1 MREDVQKLHTV
12 RRLLLLLLQV
22 LKLRFLL
29 KREFQREELLCLVE
43 EDLVDALGI
52 DDVLDCER
60 FVLYLTVVLNL
71 LELSLVHD

>member
-1 MREDVQKLHTV
+1 MGEDVQKLHTV

-43 EDLVDALGI
+43 EDLVDALGV

-71 LELSLVHD
+71 LELSLIHD

>member
-1 MREDVQKLHTV
+1 MREDVQQLHSV

-29 KREFQREELLCLVE
+29 QGEFQREELLCLVE
-43 EDLVDALGI
+43 KDLVDALGI
-52 DDVLDCER
+52 NDVLDCER

-71 LELSLVHD
+71 LELALVHD

>member
-1 MREDVQKLHTV
+1 MGEDVQKLHTV
-12 RRLLLLLLQV
+12 CRLLLLLLQV

-29 KREFQREELLCLVE
+29 KGEFQREELLCLVE

-52 DDVLDCER
+52 DNVLDCER

-71 LELSLVHD
+71 LELALIHD

>member
-1 MREDVQKLHTV
+1 MREDVQQLHSV

-22 LKLRFLL
+22 FKLRFLL
-29 KREFQREELLCLVE
+29 QGKFQREELLCLVE

-71 LELSLVHD
+71 LELALVHD

>member
-1 MREDVQKLHTV
+1 MREDVQKLHSV

-60 FVLYLTVVLNL
+60 FVLYLTVVLDL
-71 LELSLVHD
+71 LELALIHD

>member
-1 MREDVQKLHTV
+1 MREDVQQLYTV
-12 RRLLLLLLQV
+12 CRLLLLLLQV

-29 KREFQREELLCLVE
+29 KREFQREELLCLVKK
-43 EDLVDALGI
+43 DLVDALGI

-71 LELSLVHD
+71 LELALVHD